1 MLIKNYKKNLAFC
14 FFYGIYVLSFI
25 IVLIWKWGN
34 NPASFFRKEEK
45 MQKHHLQDMLEPVI
59 EALGYETIRILTIGQ
74 VNPTLQVMIDV
85 KDYSRE
91 INVEDCAK
99 VSRALSATLDEK
111 DPIKDKYSLEV
122 SSPGLD
128 RPLTKPEHFVRFKDY
143 VIKVETINEVEKRK
157 RIKGIN
163 LGLNENNE
171 VRVDMDGKEYVI
183 AFDNISKAKIVITD
197 ELWEK
202 YQSEHEAIEL

>member
-1 MLIKNYKKNLAFC
+1 
-14 FFYGIYVLSFI
+14 
-25 IVLIWKWGN
+25 
-34 NPASFFRKEEK
+34 

-99 VSRALSATLDEK
+99 VSRARSATLDEK

>member
-1 MLIKNYKKNLAFC
+1 
-14 FFYGIYVLSFI
+14 
-25 IVLIWKWGN
+25 
-34 NPASFFRKEEK
+34 
-45 MQKHHLQDMLEPVI
+45 MQKHHLQDMLEPAI

-99 VSRALSATLDEK
+99 VSRALSAILDEK

-163 LGLNENNE
+163 LGLNEKNE
-171 VRVDMDGKEYVI
+171 VRIDMDGKEYVV

-202 YQSEHEAIEL
+202 YQAEHETVEL

>member
-1 MLIKNYKKNLAFC
+1 L
-14 FFYGIYVLSFI
+14 VSFI

-34 NPASFFRKEEK
+34 DPASFFRKEEK
-45 MQKHHLQDMLEPVI
+45 MQKHSLQDMLEPVI

-202 YQSEHEAIEL
+202 YQAEHEAIEL

>member
-1 MLIKNYKKNLAFC
+1 
-14 FFYGIYVLSFI
+14 
-25 IVLIWKWGN
+25 
-34 NPASFFRKEEK
+34 

-197 ELWEK
+197 ELWEN